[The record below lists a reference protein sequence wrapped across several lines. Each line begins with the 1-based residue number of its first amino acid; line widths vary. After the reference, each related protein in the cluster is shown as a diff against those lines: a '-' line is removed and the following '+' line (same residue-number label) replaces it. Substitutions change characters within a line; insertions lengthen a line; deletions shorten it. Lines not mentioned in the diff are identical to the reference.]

1 MDRGRLEAFS
11 DGVFAV
17 AITLLALN
25 LFLAGPGHGPLLR
38 QVADH
43 WPSFVAYL
51 ISFFMIGVIW
61 VNHHALVRNI
71 AIVDRTL
78 LFLNLALL
86 LFVVLIPF
94 ATGTMA
100 MYLTAGDLDAKVA
113 TAMYGAVF
121 EAMGLSFAAIFAW
134 TLHEGRTHQAV
145 PTEARRSA
153 WWRFA
158 VGNLVYAFAILVAFV
173 SAPVALGIIGLVAV
187 YYVFERTPALR

>member
-25 LFLAGPGHGPLLR
+25 LVVAGPGHGPLLS
-38 QVADH
+38 QLGEH

-51 ISFFMIGVIW
+51 ISFFTIGIIW

-71 AIVDRTL
+71 AVVERTL

-100 MYLTAGDLDAKVA
+100 QYLTAGGQDAKVA
-113 TAMYGAVF
+113 TALYGAVF
-121 EAMGLSFAAIFAW
+121 EGMALSFAAIFAW
-134 TLHEGRTHQAV
+134 TLREGRTHRAV
-145 PTEARRSA
+145 PKEARRSA
-153 WWRFA
+153 WWRFTI
-158 VGNLVYAFAILVAFV
+158 GNLIYVLAILVAFV
-173 SAPVALGIIGLVAV
+173 NAPAAVAIIGLVAV
-187 YYVFERTPALR
+187 YYVFEWTPG

>member
-1 MDRGRLEAFS
+1 VDRGRLEAFS

-38 QVADH
+38 QLADH

-145 PTEARRSA
+145 PAEARRSA
-153 WWRFA
+153 WWRFT
-158 VGNLVYAFAILVAFV
+158 VGNLVYALAIVVAFI

-187 YYVFERTPALR
+187 YYVFERTPA

>member
-1 MDRGRLEAFS
+1 VDRGRLEAFS

-38 QVADH
+38 QLADH

-153 WWRFA
+153 WWRFT
-158 VGNLVYAFAILVAFV
+158 VGNLVYALAIVMAFV

-187 YYVFERTPALR
+187 YYVFERTPA

>member
-38 QVADH
+38 QLADH

-113 TAMYGAVF
+113 TAVYGAVF

-134 TLHEGRTHQAV
+134 TLREGRTHQAV

-153 WWRFA
+153 WWRFT
-158 VGNLVYAFAILVAFV
+158 VGNLVYALAIVVAFI

-187 YYVFERTPALR
+187 YYVFERTPA